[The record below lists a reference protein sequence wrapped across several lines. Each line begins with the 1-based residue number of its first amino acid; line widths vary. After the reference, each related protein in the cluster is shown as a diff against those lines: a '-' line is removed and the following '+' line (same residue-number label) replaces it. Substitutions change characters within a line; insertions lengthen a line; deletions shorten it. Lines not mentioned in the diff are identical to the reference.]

1 MKEIKF
7 NLSHY
12 SQNEQNWIKV
22 LNKLNKEM
30 DADYKPRQKSEV
42 QDLNNTVQY
51 YELRQKPYLRKE
63 ILDIEFKLIMKHTL
77 TSSPSFIRMKDK
89 NDMIQSLEQLM
100 IFLTEQLD
108 EKIEKNE
115 SDYYHYMDHLDVL
128 KGMLEYAYLLENNDT
143 FVNMENKAW
152 GSSII
157 VSKYEIDDKVVP
169 SVEQLEIIK
178 EDE

>member
-1 MKEIKF
+1 
-7 NLSHY
+7 
-12 SQNEQNWIKV
+12 
-22 LNKLNKEM
+22 
-30 DADYKPRQKSEV
+30 
-42 QDLNNTVQY
+42 
-51 YELRQKPYLRKE
+51 
-63 ILDIEFKLIMKHTL
+63 
-77 TSSPSFIRMKDK
+77 
-89 NDMIQSLEQLM
+89 
-100 IFLTEQLD
+100 
-108 EKIEKNE
+108 
-115 SDYYHYMDHLDVL
+115 MDHLDVL